1 MADPTVVLLP
11 GSSPQH
17 AELRGRFLNG
27 GFGVLTVTPA
37 PGPDSALATRV
48 CAALATLDP
57 APPLVLVAFGSS
69 AELLPAVARAQ
80 HAAHRRVVDY
90 LLVDA
95 PIPPVSDAWPDAP
108 VTLFT
113 DEDVPQATLRG
124 WQVRPLSALSAWT
137 PAP

>member
-48 CAALATLDP
+48 CAALG
-57 APPLVLVAFGSS
+57 VKLVAQAVPAHGPS
-69 AELLPAVARAQ
+69 AK
-80 HAAHRRVVDY
+80 
-90 LLVDA
+90 
-95 PIPPVSDAWPDAP
+95 PVP
-108 VTLFT
+108 
-113 DEDVPQATLRG
+113 
-124 WQVRPLSALSAWT
+124 
-137 PAP
+137 